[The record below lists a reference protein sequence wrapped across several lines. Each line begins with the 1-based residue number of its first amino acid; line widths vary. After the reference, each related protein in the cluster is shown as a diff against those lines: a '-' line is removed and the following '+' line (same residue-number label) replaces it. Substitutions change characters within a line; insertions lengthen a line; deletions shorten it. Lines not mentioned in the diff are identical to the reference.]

1 MKYDKMLGAWLFV
14 SISLTACTSAND
26 EAVLSVTNPMSVDR
40 QNEIVEISANEVAQ
54 RLHLKDGEQF
64 VIRNAEGQEV
74 PYQLTYDQL
83 VIFPASVE
91 GDASMDYTF
100 LRGVPAAVDTLAVGR
115 AYPERADDMAWENDL
130 VGFRAYGPELQRRG
144 ERGFGYDLFLKH
156 LHTGPVLERL
166 YAMELERHISYH
178 EDHGLGMDCY
188 AVGPT
193 LGAGVTA
200 LMPDVMLAYPWCYQQ
215 QKVLD
220 NGPLRFTVRL
230 TFPTTEVAGDSV
242 VESRLITLDA
252 GSHFN
257 RTQVEYRSLSQSLPL
272 ATGIV
277 IHGLPAEM
285 SSSDT
290 DGYMT
295 YTDPTQ
301 GPDNGQVFV
310 GCVFPEAVDSI
321 YLKPFTPDE
330 KAACPNADG
339 HYVAVSTYHPSDTY
353 TYYWGF
359 GWSKADMPTAQTW
372 EKYTR
377 IFSARL
383 RQPLETKW
391 K

>member
-1 MKYDKMLGAWLFV
+1 MKKEIIMGTWLCM
-14 SISLTACTSAND
+14 SMCLAACGTSHK
-26 EAVLSVTNPMSVDR
+26 AVLSVINPMASER
-40 QNEIVEISANEVAQ
+40 QGEMVEVAATEVN
-54 RLHLKDGEQF
+54 RHLHLKDGEPF

-74 PYQLTYDQL
+74 PYQLTYGQR
-83 VIFPASVE
+83 VIFPASVA
-91 GDASMDYTF
+91 GDASADYTF
-100 LRGVPAAVDTLAVGR
+100 VGGVPAAVDTLAVGR

-156 LHTGPVLERL
+156 PHTGPVLERL
-166 YAMELERHISYH
+166 YAMELEQHISYH

-200 LMPDVMLAYPWCYQQ
+200 LMPDDALAYPWCYQQ
-215 QKVLD
+215 QEVLD

-257 RTQVEYRSLSQSLPL
+257 RTQVEYRSLSKSLPL
-272 ATGIV
+272 ATGIA
-277 IHGLPAEM
+277 IHGLPAEI
-285 SSSDT
+285 STSAT
-290 DGYMT
+290 EGYMA

-321 YLKPFTPDE
+321 YLKPFTLEE

-339 HYVAVSTYHPSDTY
+339 HCVAVSTYHPSDTY

-359 GWSKADMPTAQTW
+359 GWSKADMPTAQAW
-372 EKYTR
+372 EAYAR
-377 IFSARL
+377 MFSARL
-383 RQPLETKW
+383 RQPLTTKW